1 MQVDI
6 TGNCLQTPRLI
17 LRAWQA
23 SDLQDFYE
31 YASVAGVGEMA
42 GWKHHESLEETEKVL
57 NTFMADKNIFALELK
72 QNHKVIGSIG
82 LHPAKIESDLK
93 MVEIGYVLSKV
104 YWGQGLMPEAVQAV
118 IQFCFTQ
125 LELDALVAEHF
136 EQNDQSRRVIEKCG
150 FYCLQDRV
158 YYAKQLDKHFPC
170 KLVIKNKASK
180 SLPYFFTAATI
191 SIIGL
196 RISSCNVPSGG
207 CGSITCVRVK
217 PVCKSVCKYVV
228 TVRWY
233 FFTFSPKNVASRH
246 PS

>member
-42 GWKHHESLEETEKVL
+42 GWKHHESLEETKEVL

-125 LELDALVAEHF
+125 LEFDALVAEHF
-136 EQNDQSRRVIEKCG
+136 EHNKQSRRVIEKCR
-150 FYCLQDRV
+150 FCYLQDSV
-158 YYAKQLDKHFPC
+158 YYAKQLDKYFPC
-170 KLVIKNKASK
+170 KQYIAIKK
-180 SLPYFFTAATI
+180 
-191 SIIGL
+191 
-196 RISSCNVPSGG
+196 
-207 CGSITCVRVK
+207 
-217 PVCKSVCKYVV
+217 
-228 TVRWY
+228 
-233 FFTFSPKNVASRH
+233 
-246 PS
+246 

>member
-6 TGNCLQTPRLI
+6 TDSHLQTPRLI

-104 YWGQGLMPEAVQAV
+104 YCWWQSILNKMTSLAVLLKNAG
-118 IQFCFTQ
+118 FT
-125 LELDALVAEHF
+125 VCRIVF
-136 EQNDQSRRVIEKCG
+136 ITQSSLINI
-150 FYCLQDRV
+150 
-158 YYAKQLDKHFPC
+158 FP
-170 KLVIKNKASK
+170 VN
-180 SLPYFFTAATI
+180 
-191 SIIGL
+191 
-196 RISSCNVPSGG
+196 
-207 CGSITCVRVK
+207 
-217 PVCKSVCKYVV
+217 
-228 TVRWY
+228 W
-233 FFTFSPKNVASRH
+233 
-246 PS
+246 